1 MQIVE
6 IVNSTVYFE
15 TDTATGTCEYVI
27 TDTNLDWDVKINQ
40 IKAIEDDTELEYIL
54 TDEEEIALIQEVYDY
69 VNEHIIDDI
78 LDRDNY
84 FDEDEWRYND

>member
-6 IVNSTVYFE
+6 IINSTVYFE
-15 TDTATGTCEYVI
+15 TDKATGTCEYVI
-27 TDTNLDWDVKINQ
+27 TDPNLDWDVKINQ

-84 FDEDEWRYND
+84 FDEDECRYND